1 MNDGDRPGLRSAR
14 WFEAAGEAGVA
25 HRAYRFP
32 GLVRPLSRF
41 AASLS
46 RAAGALMDLLGLLLI
61 SGVYQSIAGYLA
73 QPFTLR

>member
-32 GLVRPLSRF
+32 GLVRPLSR
-41 AASLS
+41 
-46 RAAGALMDLLGLLLI
+46 
-61 SGVYQSIAGYLA
+61 VYQSIAGYLA